1 MSKTK
6 LEKVLEHLLNN
17 QEGQAKALLHQ
28 IFIEKARS
36 IHEDLMTQEEEGD
49 DFGMGGSGSDEDD
62 FLGATKHRDSG
73 IADDEDE
80 IEFEE
85 VMSEEDQDDD
95 MADVVDDG
103 ADDDMGGQ
111 DDMDM
116 DMDMDGQDDDMDGQD
131 DMGGEAGEMQGMEKG
146 IDALSKALEDLQA
159 EFDRLQGH
167 EAGEEAGEEGEDDM
181 DLGDEEGQGEG
192 DVMDDQEGGAE
203 DDDVEENWLHEE
215 DDWDDL
221 AEGLKLDVVTSDML
235 NQQKTPGEV
244 GSGPKFSGDVGRS
257 VKSPLPASQK
267 DRMGAG
273 PVTMGKGAEK
283 SGYERESAPSSATLK
298 HTQGDNRRSKATQGM
313 SSVSKEGAAGALLNK
328 STEGNKRSPLSRAP
342 AK

>member
-36 IHEDLMTQEEEGD
+36 IHEDLMTQEEGD
-49 DFGMGGSGSDEDD
+49 EFGMGGSGSDEDD
-62 FLGATKHRDSG
+62 FLGATGRSSSDIG
-73 IADDEDE
+73 DDEDE

-85 VMSEEDQDDD
+85 VMSEEDEEMADDDD
-95 MADVVDDG
+95 MADVVDDEAG
-103 ADDDMGGQ
+103 DDM
-111 DDMDM
+111 
-116 DMDMDGQDDDMDGQD
+116 DDMDGDD
-131 DMGGEAGEMQGMEKG
+131 DMEMGGDEMDDEAGEMQGMEKG
-146 IDALSKALEDLQA
+146 IDALSKALQDLQS

-167 EAGEEAGEEGEDDM
+167 EGGEAEAGEEGQDDM
-181 DLGDEEGQGEG
+181 DFGDEEGEEG
-192 DVMDDQEGGAE
+192 DVMDAGEEG
-203 DDDVEENWLHEE
+203 DVEEDWLHEE

-221 AEGLKLDVVTSDML
+221 EEGLKLDVVTADML

-244 GSGPKFSGDVGRS
+244 GSGPKFSGDVGRG

-273 PVTMGKGAEK
+273 PVTMGKGTER
-283 SGYERESAPSSATLK
+283 SGYERESAPSSASLK
-298 HTQGDNRRSKATQGM
+298 HTGDNRRSKATQGM
-313 SSVSKEGAAGALLNK
+313 SPVSKEGAAGALLNK

>member
-49 DFGMGGSGSDEDD
+49 EFGMGGSGSDEDD

-73 IADDEDE
+73 ISQDEDE

-85 VMSEEDQDDD
+85 VMSEEDDEMADDD
-95 MADVVDDG
+95 MADVVDDEAG
-103 ADDDMGGQ
+103 

-116 DMDMDGQDDDMDGQD
+116 GGEDDTDMGAEDDM

-167 EAGEEAGEEGEDDM
+167 EAGEEAGEEGDEDM
-181 DLGDEEGQGEG
+181 DFGDEEGEG
-192 DVMDDQEGGAE
+192 DVMDGEEGEEGE
-203 DDDVEENWLHEE
+203 GDVEENWLHEE

-221 AEGLKLDVVTSDML
+221 SEGLKLDVVTADML

-244 GSGPKFSGDVGRS
+244 GNGPKFAGDVGRG

-298 HTQGDNRRSKATQGM
+298 HTQGDNRRSKATQGQ

>member
-28 IFIEKARS
+28 IFIEKARA
-36 IHEDLMTQEEEGD
+36 IHEDLMTQEEGD
-49 DFGMGGSGSDEDD
+49 EFGMDGSGSDEDD
-62 FLGATKHRDSG
+62 FLDATKRHDSG
-73 IADDEDE
+73 ISNDEDE

-85 VMSEEDQDDD
+85 IMSEEEDDMATDDDD
-95 MADVVDDG
+95 MADVVDDQAG
-103 ADDDMGGQ
+103 EDDMDSEDDMDDMGGQ
-111 DDMDM
+111 DDM
-116 DMDMDGQDDDMDGQD
+116 GS
-131 DMGGEAGEMQGMEKG
+131 EAGEMQGMEKG
-146 IDALSKALEDLQA
+146 IDALSKALQDLQT

-167 EAGEEAGEEGEDDM
+167 EAGEEQAGEEGEDDM
-181 DLGDEEGQGEG
+181 DFGDEEGGD
-192 DVMDDQEGGAE
+192 DVMDGEEGEEGE
-203 DDDVEENWLHEE
+203 VEEDWLHEE
-215 DDWDDL
+215 EDWEDL
-221 AEGLKLDVVTSDML
+221 EEGLKLDVVTADML

-244 GSGPKFSGDVGRS
+244 GNGPKFAGDVGRG

-298 HTQGDNRRSKATQGM
+298 HTQGDNRRSKATQNM
-313 SSVSKEGAAGALLNK
+313 TPVSKEGAAGALLNK